1 MKVGVIGA
9 GAISEIYLK
18 NMIGKFDVLEV
29 VGVAARHRESAER
42 RAAQFGIR
50 ACTVEEL
57 LADREIEMVVNLTP
71 VGAHYDI
78 IRRAKSEAKRS

>member
-18 NMIGKFDVLEV
+18 NMIGKFDGLQV
-29 VGVAARHRESAER
+29 VGVAARHRENAEK
-42 RAAQFGIR
+42 RAVQFGIR

-71 VGAHYDI
+71 VGPQ
-78 IRRAKSEAKRS
+78 